1 LAIQSH
7 TTVASARPVD
17 SGAGIARAVRGAAT
31 LGRREVFLWLAVA
44 LLCQQLFA
52 VPADALEAY
61 IAAVQSQLASKSVF
75 AYVAWYAVFS
85 LIADSSRTSPARLGD
100 MLLAVAVM
108 ASGVLTARSP
118 HWLALTAAALYLM
131 ARDRDDITLRAAG
144 AVMLALAFNGF
155 WGPRFFEFFAYYL
168 LQADAAL
175 VGAAL
180 SATKTGILWSET
192 VVGATADHAIIVY
205 GPCSSFHNISLGL
218 VCWVALTKLARP
230 RWVARDIWVGLAVV
244 AVVIALNASRLYLMS
259 LSVDG
264 FVYWHEGAGAQI
276 FAWATTLSVLAISL
290 FGALR
295 VGRAP

>member
-1 LAIQSH
+1 MAIQSH
-7 TTVASARPVD
+7 TAVASAHPVD
-17 SGAGIARAVRGAAT
+17 NVVGSSRGAAT
-31 LGRREVFLWLAVA
+31 LGRREVFLWLAFT

-52 VPADALEAY
+52 VPASSFDAY
-61 IAAVQSQLASKSVF
+61 IGAVQSQLASKSVF
-75 AYVAWYAVFS
+75 AYVAWYAIFS
-85 LIADSSRTSPARLGD
+85 LIADSTRTSPARSSD
-100 MLLAVAVM
+100 IVLAIAVI
-108 ASGVLTARSP
+108 ASGVLTARSA
-118 HWLALTAAALYLM
+118 HWLAVTAGALYFM
-131 ARDRDDITLRAAG
+131 ARDRDDIALRAAG

-155 WGPRFFEFFAYYL
+155 WGPRLFEFFAYYL

-218 VCWVALTKLARP
+218 LCWVTLTKLARP
-230 RWVARDIWVGLAVV
+230 RWVARDIWVGLAIV

-264 FVYWHEGAGAQI
+264 FVYWHESTGAQI

-295 VGRAP
+295 VGRTP